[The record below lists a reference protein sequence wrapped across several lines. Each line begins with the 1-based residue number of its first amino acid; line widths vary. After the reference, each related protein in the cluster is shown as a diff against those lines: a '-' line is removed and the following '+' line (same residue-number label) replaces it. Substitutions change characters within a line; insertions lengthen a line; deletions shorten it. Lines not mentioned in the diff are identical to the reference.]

1 MKDKFPKQQ
10 QQLIFQKNA
19 SPEEEKEWLE
29 EQGDYEET
37 VKVVL
42 ITVVL
47 GAFFQFFTFGMM
59 ILAFWIID
67 TGLNNP
73 LN

>member
-1 MKDKFPKQQ
+1 MKDEFPKQRQ
-10 QQLIFQKNA
+10 FIFQENA
-19 SPEEEKEWLE
+19 SPETEKEWLE
-29 EQGDYEET
+29 EQGDYEST
-37 VKVVL
+37 VKTVL

>member
-1 MKDKFPKQQ
+1 MKDEFPKQQ
-10 QQLIFQKNA
+10 LLIFQENA
-19 SPEEEKEWLE
+19 SPETEKEWLE

-37 VKVVL
+37 VRTVL
-42 ITVVL
+42 QTVVL

>member
-1 MKDKFPKQQ
+1 MKDKFPKQ